1 MFETTKPTCDADIKN
16 IEQEIVRLNKV
27 ITGYKEEQFDS
38 FVASK
43 TKSMV
48 VPLNAYIRTCSTYEL
63 GSRSITFFSSDY
75 EYFSPEYDPDDYPD
89 YTIDSNR
96 TFPILE
102 SWKTYK
108 ASKSTCYIL
117 RDTERDCFL
126 YVCIKDAELGNS
138 IVERSGYP

>member
-1 MFETTKPTCDADIKN
+1 MFETTKPTCNVDIKN

-27 ITGYKEEQFDS
+27 ITDYKEEQFDS

-43 TKSMV
+43 KKALIVPSNV
-48 VPLNAYIRTCSTYEL
+48 VVMNSTSYEL
-63 GSRSITFFSSDY
+63 GSRSTSFFRSRYDY
-75 EYFSPEYDPDDYPD
+75 FGPEYDREEYPD
-89 YTIDSNR
+89 YSLDSNR

-108 ASKSTCYIL
+108 ASKSTCYML
-117 RDTERDCFL
+117 YDTVRNYFL

-138 IVERSGYP
+138 IVEIN

>member
-16 IEQEIVRLNKV
+16 IEQEVVRLNKV
-27 ITGYKEEQFDS
+27 IMDYKKEQFDS

-43 TKSMV
+43 KQSLV
-48 VPLNAYIRTCSTYEL
+48 VPHSVMVKKSTSYEF
-63 GSRSITFFSSDY
+63 GSRGISFFQSYYDY
-75 EYFSPEYDPDDYPD
+75 FGPEYDREDYPD
-89 YTIDSNR
+89 YSLDSNR

-108 ASKSTCYIL
+108 ASKSTCYML
-117 RDTERDCFL
+117 YDTVRNYFL

-138 IVERSGYP
+138 IVERS

>member
-27 ITGYKEEQFDS
+27 ITDYKEEQFDS

-43 TKSMV
+43 KKALV
-48 VPLNAYIRTCSTYEL
+48 VPSNVVVMNSTSYEL
-63 GSRSITFFSSDY
+63 GSRGISYFRSHYDY
-75 EYFSPEYDPDDYPD
+75 FGPEYYREEYPD
-89 YTIDSNR
+89 YSLDSNR

-108 ASKSTCYIL
+108 ASKSTYYM
-117 RDTERDCFL
+117 L
-126 YVCIKDAELGNS
+126 YENKNS
-138 IVERSGYP
+138 IIYS